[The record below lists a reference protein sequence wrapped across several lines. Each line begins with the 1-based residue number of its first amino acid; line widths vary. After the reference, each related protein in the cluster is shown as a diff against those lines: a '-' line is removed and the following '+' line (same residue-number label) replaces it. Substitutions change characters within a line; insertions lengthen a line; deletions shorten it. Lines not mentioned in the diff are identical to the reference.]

1 MDGTGIINQGALI
14 LVIDD
19 EPTQRIL
26 SREALEQRGYHVEEA
41 EGGEAG
47 LALARQLKPALILL
61 DVMMPGMDG
70 FEVCRQIR
78 TDPDLHRTPVVIV
91 TALEDLESIE
101 VGFKAGATDFIAK
114 PIVWPLLGYRLQFAL
129 RAAEMETDLVLAR
142 DEAEQASTT
151 KSVIL
156 ANMGHELRT
165 PLNAIIGFSEYLR
178 DQAKTEGGNEQSIE
192 FLEDICF
199 SGKRLLS
206 TVNDI
211 LEMANLEAGRIEL
224 EESTVDLANLLA
236 GVVEKYQPEAAK
248 KGITLDAQAAKQEL
262 LVLGDYDVLRRAIG
276 RIMSNAVKF
285 TQAGGVYIS
294 TLCRPTGEV
303 EISVTDSGV
312 GMTEEE
318 VQSIVEPFRQ
328 ADNSLSR
335 KQEGSGLGV
344 PLAKALI
351 QLHDGDVEIKSESD
365 VGTTVSII
373 LPAQS
378 LRTAPSTAPST
389 ATSTATSDAGSAAT
403 NAENPSD

>member
-1 MDGTGIINQGALI
+1 MDGSGIIDHGALI

-19 EPTQRIL
+19 EPTQRML
-26 SREALEQRGYHVEEA
+26 SREALEQRGYRVEEA
-41 EGGEAG
+41 ESGEAG
-47 LALARQLKPALILL
+47 LLLAQKLKPALILL

-78 TDPDLHRTPVVIV
+78 SDPDLNRTPVVIV

-101 VGFKAGATDFIAK
+101 TGFKAGATDFIAK

-142 DEAEQASTT
+142 DDAEQTSTA

-178 DQAKTEGGNEQSIE
+178 DQAQTEDANEQSVE
-192 FLEDICF
+192 FLGDICF

-211 LEMANLEAGRIEL
+211 LEMANLEAGRVEL
-224 EESTVDLANLLA
+224 DETIIDLSRLLA
-236 GVVEKYQPEAAK
+236 GVVEKHQSAAGE
-248 KGITLDAQAAKQEL
+248 KGITLDARAAKDAL
-262 LVLGDYDVLRRAIG
+262 LVVGDYDVLRRAIG
-276 RIMSNAVKF
+276 RIVSNAVKF
-285 TQAGGVYIS
+285 TPSGGVYVAAMH
-294 TLCRPTGEV
+294 RPTGEV
-303 EISVTDSGV
+303 EISITDSGV
-312 GMTEEE
+312 GMTAAEIS
-318 VQSIVEPFRQ
+318 SIVEPFRQ

-335 KQEGSGLGV
+335 EQEGSGLGV
-344 PLAKALI
+344 PLAKAVLK
-351 QLHDGDVEIKSESD
+351 LHKGELEIKSEPG

-373 LPAQS
+373 LPAEAY
-378 LRTAPSTAPST
+378 RTGAPETNSTDAVT
-389 ATSTATSDAGSAAT
+389 AETTG
-403 NAENPSD
+403 

>member
-1 MDGTGIINQGALI
+1 MDGSGIISHGALI

-19 EPTQRIL
+19 EPTQRML
-26 SREALEQRGYHVEEA
+26 SREALEQRGYRVEEA
-41 EGGEAG
+41 ESGEAG
-47 LALARQLKPALILL
+47 LQLATELKPALILL

-70 FEVCRQIR
+70 FEVCRR
-78 TDPDLHRTPVVIV
+78 LRSHPDLTLNRTPVVIV

-101 VGFKAGATDFIAK
+101 IGFKAGATDFLAK

-142 DEAEQASTT
+142 NEAERASTA

-178 DQAKTEGGNEQSIE
+178 DQAQTEGGNEQSVE
-192 FLEDICF
+192 FLGDICF

-211 LEMANLEAGRIEL
+211 LEMANLEAGRVEL
-224 EESTVDLANLLA
+224 DTNTIDLSNLLA
-236 GVVEKYQPEAAK
+236 GVVEKHQSAAAD
-248 KGITLDAQAAKQEL
+248 KGITLDALAAKDAL
-262 LVLGDYDVLRRAIG
+262 LVVGDYDVLRRAIG
-276 RIMSNAVKF
+276 RIVSNAIKF
-285 TQAGGVYIS
+285 TPSGGVYVAAMH
-294 TLCRPTGEV
+294 RPTGQV
-303 EISVTDSGV
+303 EISITDSGV
-312 GMTEEE
+312 GMTAAEIL
-318 VQSIVEPFRQ
+318 SIVEPFRQ

-351 QLHDGDVEIKSESD
+351 TLHNGELEIKSEPD

-373 LPAQS
+373 LPAEAH
-378 LRTAPSTAPST
+378 RTGAPETGST
-389 ATSTATSDAGSAAT
+389 DAVTEETTG
-403 NAENPSD
+403 